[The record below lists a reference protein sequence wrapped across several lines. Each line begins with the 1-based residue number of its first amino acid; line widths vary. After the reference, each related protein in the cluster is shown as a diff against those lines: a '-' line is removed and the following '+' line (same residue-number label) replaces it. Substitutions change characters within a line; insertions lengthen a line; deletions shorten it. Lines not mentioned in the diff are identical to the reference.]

1 MQCAAVISRSCP
13 GLATTL
19 AVQKWSPVASCSKSA
34 PTRGAASSGLC
45 ALGVAPGEGVSGSD
59 HSRNGCAPSKRARVQ

>member
-19 AVQKWSPVASCSKSA
+19 AVQKWLPLASWVKSA

-45 ALGVAPGEGVSGSD
+45 AVGVVPGDGSFGSD
-59 HSRNGCAPSKRARVQ
+59 QSREGCAPSSLLRVQ